1 MQAMYTITFSGKPN
15 DCCTTAAIMPA
26 FPQLR
31 GKKGCNWTAVAVGP
45 VLSEQ
50 KSDKDMI
57 RTQPLEL
64 IGNQEVKVTSHIL
77 QSSHCITI

>member
-1 MQAMYTITFSGKPN
+1 MHTTTFSGKPN
-15 DCCTTAAIMPA
+15 DCRTTA
-26 FPQLR
+26 R
-31 GKKGCNWTAVAVGP
+31 RKGCNWTAVAVGP

-50 KSDKDMI
+50 KSDEDVI

-77 QSSHCITI
+77 QSGLFYHHLVLVPD